1 MKKTVL
7 ILLAAF
13 LLCTLIIFSTACE
26 NHQEQPAMQI
36 ELAVNSACR
45 VENAAGQSLTF
56 RNGAWE
62 GDMAASS
69 VSVDGFDD
77 PTMTLEIP
85 YTEALHYTHESGE
98 SRFSVLRGQE
108 SILLSGDGIDE
119 VRVTQDS
126 LTVTGSGM
134 NYRLKVAR
142 SEPERRALAL
152 SGSAAGEQLFLHF
165 ADSSCT
171 VQSDAAVTY
180 ALSGDSNSPFLRDT
194 VAAESKLTIR
204 DPWGAQEDVVV
215 KVDS

>member
-7 ILLAAF
+7 ILLATF
-13 LLCTLIIFSTACE
+13 LVCSLIIFSAACE

-69 VSVDGFDD
+69 VSVNGFDD

-142 SEPERRALAL
+142 SEPERRTLAF
-152 SGSAAGEQLFLHF
+152 SGSEAGTVSLHF

-171 VQSDAAVTY
+171 LQSDAAVTY

-194 VAAESKLTIR
+194 VPAQTELTIR
-204 DPWGAQEDVVV
+204 DPWCAQEDVVV

>member
-1 MKKTVL
+1 MKRIVL
-7 ILLAAF
+7 ILLVTF

-26 NHQEQPAMQI
+26 NHQEQPMMQI

-69 VSVDGFDD
+69 VSVNGFDD
-77 PTMTLEIP
+77 QTMTLEIP

-119 VRVTQDS
+119 VRVTPDS

-134 NYRLKVAR
+134 QYRLRVAR
-142 SEPERRALAL
+142 SGQERRTLAF
-152 SGSAAGEQLFLHF
+152 SGSEAGTVSLHF

-171 VQSDAAVTY
+171 LQSDAAVTY

-204 DPWGAQEDVVV
+204 DPWVAQEDVAV

>member
-1 MKKTVL
+1 MKRIVL
-7 ILLAAF
+7 ILLATF
-13 LLCTLIIFSTACE
+13 LACSLIIFSTACE

-36 ELAVNSACR
+36 ELAVNSACC
-45 VENAAGQSLTF
+45 VKNAAGQSLTF

-62 GDMAASS
+62 GDMAASG
-69 VSVDGFDD
+69 VSMNCFDD
-77 PTMTLEIP
+77 TTMTLEIP

-119 VRVTQDS
+119 VRVTPDS

-134 NYRLKVAR
+134 QYRLRVAR
-142 SEPERRALAL
+142 SGQERRTLAF
-152 SGSAAGEQLFLHF
+152 SGSEAGTVSLHF

-171 VQSDAAVTY
+171 LQSDAAVTY

-194 VAAESKLTIR
+194 VAAQSKLTIR
-204 DPWGAQEDVVV
+204 NPWGAQEDVVV

>member
-1 MKKTVL
+1 
-7 ILLAAF
+7 
-13 LLCTLIIFSTACE
+13 
-26 NHQEQPAMQI
+26 MQI

-69 VSVDGFDD
+69 VSVNGFDD
-77 PTMTLEIP
+77 QTMTLEIP
-85 YTEALHYTHESGE
+85 YTEALYYTHESGE
-98 SRFSVLRGQE
+98 SRFSVLRGEE
-108 SILLSGDGIDE
+108 SVLLSGDGIDE
-119 VRVTQDS
+119 ALVTPDS

-142 SEPERRALAL
+142 SEPERRTLAF
-152 SGSAAGEQLFLHF
+152 SGSEAGTVSLHF

-180 ALSGDSNSPFLRDT
+180 ALSGDSNSPFLRDA
-194 VAAESKLTIR
+194 VAAQSKLTIR

>member
-7 ILLAAF
+7 ILLATF
-13 LLCTLIIFSTACE
+13 LVCSLIIFSAACE

-69 VSVDGFDD
+69 VSVNGFDD
-77 PTMTLEIP
+77 TTMTLEIP

-119 VRVTQDS
+119 VRVTPDS

-142 SEPERRALAL
+142 SGPERRTLAL
-152 SGSAAGEQLFLHF
+152 SGSEAGTVSLHF
-165 ADSSCT
+165 ADRDCT
-171 VQSDAAVTY
+171 MQSDAAVTY

>member
-1 MKKTVL
+1 MKRIVL
-7 ILLAAF
+7 ILLATF
-13 LLCTLIIFSTACE
+13 LVCSLIIFSTACE

-69 VSVDGFDD
+69 VSVNGFDD

-119 VRVTQDS
+119 ARVTPDS

-152 SGSAAGEQLFLHF
+152 SGSAAGELSLHF

>member
-1 MKKTVL
+1 MKRIVL
-7 ILLAAF
+7 ILLVTF
-13 LLCTLIIFSTACE
+13 LLCSLIIFSTACE
-26 NHQEQPAMQI
+26 NRQEQPAMQI

-62 GDMAASS
+62 GDMAASG
-69 VSVDGFDD
+69 VSMNCFDD
-77 PTMTLEIP
+77 TTMTLEIP

-119 VRVTQDS
+119 VRVTPDS

-142 SEPERRALAL
+142 SGQERRTLAF
-152 SGSAAGEQLFLHF
+152 SGSEAGTVSLHF

-171 VQSDAAVTY
+171 LQSDAAVTY

>member
-1 MKKTVL
+1 
-7 ILLAAF
+7 
-13 LLCTLIIFSTACE
+13 
-26 NHQEQPAMQI
+26 
-36 ELAVNSACR
+36 
-45 VENAAGQSLTF
+45 
-56 RNGAWE
+56 
-62 GDMAASS
+62 
-69 VSVDGFDD
+69 
-77 PTMTLEIP
+77 MTLEIP
-85 YTEALHYTHESGE
+85 YTESLHYTHESGE
-98 SRFSVLRGQE
+98 SRFSVLRRQE

-119 VRVTQDS
+119 VRVTPDS

-152 SGSAAGEQLFLHF
+152 SGSEAGTVSLHF

>member
-1 MKKTVL
+1 MKRIVL
-7 ILLAAF
+7 ILLVTF
-13 LLCTLIIFSTACE
+13 LLCTLIIFSAACE

-62 GDMAASS
+62 GDMAASG
-69 VSVDGFDD
+69 VSMNCFDD

-119 VRVTQDS
+119 ARVTQDS

-134 NYRLKVAR
+134 QDRLRVAR
-142 SEPERRALAL
+142 SGQERQTLAF
-152 SGSAAGEQLFLHF
+152 SGSEAGTVSLHF

-194 VAAESKLTIR
+194 VAAQSELSIR

>member
-1 MKKTVL
+1 MKRIVL
-7 ILLAAF
+7 ILLVTF
-13 LLCTLIIFSTACE
+13 LLCSLIIFSTACE

-62 GDMAASS
+62 GDMAASG
-69 VSVDGFDD
+69 VSMNCFDD
-77 PTMTLEIP
+77 TTMTLEIP

-152 SGSAAGEQLFLHF
+152 SGSEAGTVSLHF
-165 ADSSCT
+165 ADSSCIA
-171 VQSDAAVTY
+171 QSDAAFTY
-180 ALSGDSNSPFLRDT
+180 ALSNDSNSPFLRDT
-194 VAAESKLTIR
+194 VAAQSELSIR
-204 DPWGAQEDVVV
+204 DPWGAQENVVV
-215 KVDS
+215 KVNS

>member
-1 MKKTVL
+1 MKRIVL
-7 ILLAAF
+7 ILLVMI
-13 LLCTLIIFSTACE
+13 LLCSLIIFSTACE
-26 NHQEQPAMQI
+26 NRQEQPAMQI
-36 ELAVNSACR
+36 ELAVNSTCR

-62 GDMAASS
+62 GDMAASG
-69 VSVDGFDD
+69 VSMNCFDD
-77 PTMTLEIP
+77 TTMTLEIP
-85 YTEALHYTHESGE
+85 YTKALHYTHESGE

-119 VRVTQDS
+119 VRVTPDS

-142 SEPERRALAL
+142 SEPERRTLAF
-152 SGSAAGEQLFLHF
+152 SGSEAGTVSLHF

-171 VQSDAAVTY
+171 LQSDAAVTY

-204 DPWGAQEDVVV
+204 NPWGAQEDVVV

>member
-1 MKKTVL
+1 MKRIVL
-7 ILLAAF
+7 ILLVTF

-36 ELAVNSACR
+36 ELAVNSACC
-45 VENAAGQSLTF
+45 VKNAAGQSLTF

-62 GDMAASS
+62 GDMAASG
-69 VSVDGFDD
+69 VSMNCFDD
-77 PTMTLEIP
+77 QTMTLEIP

-119 VRVTQDS
+119 VRVTPDT

-152 SGSAAGEQLFLHF
+152 SGSEAGTVSLHF

-171 VQSDAAVTY
+171 VQSDAVVTY

-194 VAAESKLTIR
+194 VAAQSKLTIR
-204 DPWGAQEDVVV
+204 NPWSAQEDVVV

>member
-56 RNGAWE
+56 RNGTWE
-62 GDMAASS
+62 GDMAASG
-69 VSVDGFDD
+69 VSMNCFDD
-77 PTMTLEIP
+77 TTMTLEIP

-134 NYRLKVAR
+134 NYRLKVAG
-142 SEPERRALAL
+142 SEPERRTLAF
-152 SGSAAGEQLFLHF
+152 SGSEAGTVSLHF

-171 VQSDAAVTY
+171 LQSDAAVTY

-194 VAAESKLTIR
+194 VPAQTELTIR
-204 DPWGAQEDVVV
+204 DPWCAQEDVVV

>member
-7 ILLAAF
+7 ILLATF
-13 LLCTLIIFSTACE
+13 LVCSLIIFSAACE

-69 VSVDGFDD
+69 VSVNGFDD

-108 SILLSGDGIDE
+108 GILLSGDGIDE
-119 VRVTQDS
+119 VRVTPDS

-142 SEPERRALAL
+142 SGPERRALAL
-152 SGSAAGEQLFLHF
+152 LGSEAGTVSLHF

>member
-1 MKKTVL
+1 MKRIVL
-7 ILLAAF
+7 ILLATF
-13 LLCTLIIFSTACE
+13 LACSLIIFSTACE
-26 NHQEQPAMQI
+26 NHQEQPMMQI

-56 RNGAWE
+56 RNGAWT
-62 GDMAASS
+62 GDMAASN
-69 VSVDGFDD
+69 VSVNGFDD

-119 VRVTQDS
+119 ALVTADA

-134 NYRLKVAR
+134 ECRLKVAR

-152 SGSAAGEQLFLHF
+152 SGSEAGTVSLHF

-171 VQSDAAVTY
+171 LQSDAAVTY

-194 VAAESKLTIR
+194 VAAQSKLTIR
-204 DPWGAQEDVVV
+204 NPWGAQEDVVV

>member
-1 MKKTVL
+1 
-7 ILLAAF
+7 
-13 LLCTLIIFSTACE
+13 
-26 NHQEQPAMQI
+26 MQI

-69 VSVDGFDD
+69 VSVNGFDD
-77 PTMTLEIP
+77 TTMTLEIP

-108 SILLSGDGIDE
+108 SILLSDGIDE
-119 VRVTQDS
+119 ALVTHNS

-142 SEPERRALAL
+142 SEPERRTLAL
-152 SGSAAGEQLFLHF
+152 SGSAAGELSLNFT
-165 ADSSCT
+165 DRDCT

>member
-7 ILLAAF
+7 ILLATF
-13 LLCTLIIFSTACE
+13 LVCSLIIFSTACE

-69 VSVDGFDD
+69 VSVNGFDD
-77 PTMTLEIP
+77 TTMTLEIP

-152 SGSAAGEQLFLHF
+152 SGSEAGTVSLHF
-165 ADSSCT
+165 ADSSCIA
-171 VQSDAAVTY
+171 QSDAAFTY
-180 ALSGDSNSPFLRDT
+180 ALSNDSNSPFLRDT
-194 VAAESKLTIR
+194 VAAQSELSIR
-204 DPWGAQEDVVV
+204 DPWGAQENVVV
-215 KVDS
+215 KVNS

>member
-7 ILLAAF
+7 ILLATF
-13 LLCTLIIFSTACE
+13 LVCSLIIFSTACE

-62 GDMAASS
+62 GDMAASG
-69 VSVDGFDD
+69 VSMNCFDD
-77 PTMTLEIP
+77 TTMTLEIP

-142 SEPERRALAL
+142 SEPERRTLAF
-152 SGSAAGEQLFLHF
+152 SGSEAGTVSLHF

-180 ALSGDSNSPFLRDT
+180 ALSGDSNSPFLRDA
-194 VAAESKLTIR
+194 VAAQSKLTIR

>member
-1 MKKTVL
+1 MKRIVL

-69 VSVDGFDD
+69 VSVNGFDD
-77 PTMTLEIP
+77 TTMTLEIP

-126 LTVTGSGM
+126 LTVTG
-134 NYRLKVAR
+134 
-142 SEPERRALAL
+142 EPERRALAL
-152 SGSAAGEQLFLHF
+152 SGSAAGELSLNFT
-165 ADSSCT
+165 DRDCT

>member
-7 ILLAAF
+7 ILLATF
-13 LLCTLIIFSTACE
+13 LVCSLIIFSAACE

-36 ELAVNSACR
+36 ELAVNSTCR
-45 VENAAGQSLTF
+45 VENAAGQILTF

-69 VSVDGFDD
+69 VSVNGFDD
-77 PTMTLEIP
+77 TTMTLEIP

-119 VRVTQDS
+119 VRVTPDS

-152 SGSAAGEQLFLHF
+152 SGSEAGTVSLIFT
-165 ADSSCT
+165 DRDCT

-194 VAAESKLTIR
+194 VAAQSKLTIR
-204 DPWGAQEDVVV
+204 NPWGAQEDVVV

>member
-7 ILLAAF
+7 ILLVTF

-26 NHQEQPAMQI
+26 NHQEQPVMQI

-62 GDMAASS
+62 GDMAASG
-69 VSVDGFDD
+69 VSMNCFDD
-77 PTMTLEIP
+77 TTMTLEIP

-119 VRVTQDS
+119 VRVTPDS

-142 SEPERRALAL
+142 SGQERRTLAF
-152 SGSAAGEQLFLHF
+152 SGSEAGTVSLHF

-171 VQSDAAVTY
+171 LQSDAAFTY
-180 ALSGDSNSPFLRDT
+180 ALSNDSNSPFLRDT
-194 VAAESKLTIR
+194 VAAQSELSIR
-204 DPWGAQEDVVV
+204 DPWGAQENVVV
-215 KVDS
+215 KVNS

>member
-1 MKKTVL
+1 MKRILL

-13 LLCTLIIFSTACE
+13 LLCTLIIFSAACE
-26 NHQEQPAMQI
+26 NRQEQPAMQI

-69 VSVDGFDD
+69 VSVNGFDD
-77 PTMTLEIP
+77 TTMTLEIP
-85 YTEALHYTHESGE
+85 YTESLHYTHESGE

-119 VRVTQDS
+119 VRVTPDS

-142 SEPERRALAL
+142 SEPERRTLAL
-152 SGSAAGEQLFLHF
+152 SGSAVGELSLNFT
-165 ADSSCT
+165 DRDCT

-204 DPWGAQEDVVV
+204 NPWGAQEDVVV

>member
-1 MKKTVL
+1 
-7 ILLAAF
+7 
-13 LLCTLIIFSTACE
+13 
-26 NHQEQPAMQI
+26 MQI
-36 ELAVNSACR
+36 ELAVNGACR

-69 VSVDGFDD
+69 VSVNGFDD
-77 PTMTLEIP
+77 TTMTLEIP

-119 VRVTQDS
+119 VRVTPDS

-134 NYRLKVAR
+134 QYRLRVAR
-142 SEPERRALAL
+142 SGQERRTLAF
-152 SGSAAGEQLFLHF
+152 SGSEAGTVSLHF

-171 VQSDAAVTY
+171 LQSDAAVTY

-194 VAAESKLTIR
+194 IAAQSKLTIR

>member
-1 MKKTVL
+1 
-7 ILLAAF
+7 
-13 LLCTLIIFSTACE
+13 
-26 NHQEQPAMQI
+26 MQI

-56 RNGAWE
+56 RNGTWE
-62 GDMAASS
+62 GDMAASG
-69 VSVDGFDD
+69 VSMNCFDD
-77 PTMTLEIP
+77 TTMTLEIP

-119 VRVTQDS
+119 VRVTPDS

-152 SGSAAGEQLFLHF
+152 SGSEAGTVSLHF
-165 ADSSCT
+165 AERCCGYLCPERRFQLPLSPGYRRRA
-171 VQSDAAVTY
+171 VQTDDPGPVGRAGRR
-180 ALSGDSNSPFLRDT
+180 SGKS
-194 VAAESKLTIR
+194 
-204 DPWGAQEDVVV
+204 
-215 KVDS
+215 

>member
-1 MKKTVL
+1 MKRILL

-36 ELAVNSACR
+36 ELAINSTCR

-69 VSVDGFDD
+69 VSVNGFDD

-152 SGSAAGEQLFLHF
+152 SGSAAGELSLNFT
-165 ADSSCT
+165 DRDCT

>member
-1 MKKTVL
+1 MKRIVL
-7 ILLAAF
+7 ILLVTF
-13 LLCTLIIFSTACE
+13 LLCSLIIFSTACE
-26 NHQEQPAMQI
+26 NRQEQPAMQI

-62 GDMAASS
+62 GDMAASG
-69 VSVDGFDD
+69 VSMNCFDD
-77 PTMTLEIP
+77 TTMTLEIP

-119 VRVTQDS
+119 VRVTPDS

-142 SEPERRALAL
+142 SGQERRTLAF
-152 SGSAAGEQLFLHF
+152 SGSEAGTVSLHF

-171 VQSDAAVTY
+171 LQSDAAVTY

-194 VAAESKLTIR
+194 VAAQSELSIR
-204 DPWGAQEDVVV
+204 DPWGAQENVVV

>member
-1 MKKTVL
+1 MKRILL

-36 ELAVNSACR
+36 ELAVNSTCR
-45 VENAAGQSLTF
+45 VENAAGQSLSF

-69 VSVDGFDD
+69 VSVNGFDD

-152 SGSAAGEQLFLHF
+152 SGSAAGELSLNFT
-165 ADSSCT
+165 DRDCT

>member
-1 MKKTVL
+1 MKRIVL
-7 ILLAAF
+7 ILLVMI
-13 LLCTLIIFSTACE
+13 LLCSLIIFSTACE
-26 NHQEQPAMQI
+26 NRQEQPAMQI
-36 ELAVNSACR
+36 ELAVNSTCR

-62 GDMAASS
+62 GDMAASG
-69 VSVDGFDD
+69 VSMNCFDD
-77 PTMTLEIP
+77 TTMTLEIP
-85 YTEALHYTHESGE
+85 YTESLHYTYESGE
-98 SRFSVLRGQE
+98 SRFSVLRGEE
-108 SILLSGDGIDE
+108 SVLLSGDGIDE
-119 VRVTQDS
+119 VRVTPDS

-152 SGSAAGEQLFLHF
+152 SGSAAGELSLHF

-194 VAAESKLTIR
+194 VPAQTELTIR
-204 DPWGAQEDVVV
+204 NPWGAQEDVVV

>member
-7 ILLAAF
+7 ILLATF
-13 LLCTLIIFSTACE
+13 LVCSLIIFSAACE

-36 ELAVNSACR
+36 ELAVNSTCR

-69 VSVDGFDD
+69 LSVNGFDD

-119 VRVTQDS
+119 VRVTPDS

-142 SEPERRALAL
+142 SEPERRTLAF
-152 SGSAAGEQLFLHF
+152 SGSEAGTVSLHF
-165 ADSSCT
+165 ADSSCIA
-171 VQSDAAVTY
+171 QSDAAFTY
-180 ALSGDSNSPFLRDT
+180 ALSNDSNSPFLRDT
-194 VAAESKLTIR
+194 VAAQSELSIR
-204 DPWGAQEDVVV
+204 DPWGAQENVVV

>member
-1 MKKTVL
+1 
-7 ILLAAF
+7 
-13 LLCTLIIFSTACE
+13 
-26 NHQEQPAMQI
+26 MQI

-62 GDMAASS
+62 GDMAASG
-69 VSVDGFDD
+69 VSMNCFDD
-77 PTMTLEIP
+77 TTMTLEIP

-152 SGSAAGEQLFLHF
+152 SGSEAGTVSLHF

-171 VQSDAAVTY
+171 VQSDAVVTY

-204 DPWGAQEDVVV
+204 NPWGAQEDVVV

>member
-1 MKKTVL
+1 MKRIVL
-7 ILLAAF
+7 ILLATF
-13 LLCTLIIFSTACE
+13 LACSLIIFSTACE
-26 NHQEQPAMQI
+26 NHQEQPMMQI

-62 GDMAASS
+62 GDMAASG
-69 VSVDGFDD
+69 VSMNCFDD
-77 PTMTLEIP
+77 TTMTLEIP

-119 VRVTQDS
+119 VRVTPDS

-134 NYRLKVAR
+134 QYRLRVAR
-142 SEPERRALAL
+142 SGQGRRTLAF
-152 SGSAAGEQLFLHF
+152 SGSEAGTVSLHF

-171 VQSDAAVTY
+171 LQSDAAVTY

-194 VAAESKLTIR
+194 VAAQSKLTIR
-204 DPWGAQEDVVV
+204 NPWGAQEDVAV

>member
-56 RNGAWE
+56 RNGTWE
-62 GDMAASS
+62 GDMAASG
-69 VSVDGFDD
+69 VSMNCFDD
-77 PTMTLEIP
+77 TTMTLEIP

-108 SILLSGDGIDE
+108 SILLYGDGIDE

-142 SEPERRALAL
+142 SEPERRTLAF
-152 SGSAAGEQLFLHF
+152 SGSEAGTVSLHF

-171 VQSDAAVTY
+171 LQSDAAVTY

-194 VAAESKLTIR
+194 VPAQTELTIR
-204 DPWGAQEDVVV
+204 DPWCAQEDVVV